1 LKSSKDI
8 IYKLS
13 WDDLKILSAINDRK
27 NQTIPD
33 LFARK
38 ITTKSQLYRSVNRL
52 IDLGLIINVNPTQY
66 RKELAPTTRIDFKIT
81 KLH

>member
-1 LKSSKDI
+1 MKTSKDI

-13 WDDLKILSAINDRK
+13 WDDLKILSAINNKK

-38 ITTKSQLYRSVNRL
+38 ITSKSQLYRSVDKL
-52 IDLGLIINVNPTQY
+52 IDFGLIINVNPTQY

-81 KLH
+81 KLN